1 MATQTC
7 VGYMTAAGRKYNK
20 VSLVIQMLTSTNMNI
35 ETSEWAQRVKES
47 DGLIKKVKS

>member
-1 MATQTC
+1 MATQIC
-7 VGYMTAAGRKYNK
+7 VGYMTVAGRKYTTK
-20 VSLVIQMLTSTNMNI
+20 IPPLVAASTNVDN